1 MSLSSIALRR
11 RAIGQPPLF
20 GWRGLIVY
28 TALLV
33 LMSAALYMI
42 FIFAPA
48 ERVQGDAQRLLYGHV
63 AVAWLAFLAFG
74 FVVVASVMYLWRRD
88 PRWDS
93 LAVSAAEVG
102 VLFTTLTL
110 VTGAIWGR
118 VIWNVWWTWDPRLTT
133 TLVLWFIYTAYL
145 ALRMYIDNVDVRRR
159 VAAIFGILGFVDVP
173 IVWFSVQWWRSLH
186 PVQSITRE
194 GALPPEMLVT
204 LLVTLVAFTMFF
216 SVLIRQRYLLE
227 RADDEG
233 EDLRARLRNQLDEWR
248 LAGGRSTPEAGI

>member
-1 MSLSSIALRR
+1 M
-11 RAIGQPPLF
+11 
-20 GWRGLIVY
+20 Y

-159 VAAIFGILGFVDVP
+159 VAAIFGILGF
-173 IVWFSVQWWRSLH
+173 R
-186 PVQSITRE
+186 R
-194 GALPPEMLVT
+194 
-204 LLVTLVAFTMFF
+204 
-216 SVLIRQRYLLE
+216 
-227 RADDEG
+227 RADRMV
-233 EDLRARLRNQLDEWR
+233 LRAMVAQSASGAINHARRRAAARNAR
-248 LAGGRSTPEAGI
+248 HAAGYASGVHDVLLGPYPTALSPGARRR